1 MDKAGNVS
9 SSASDVITY
18 DSIPPS
24 VTSVV
29 IADGAAYT
37 NRLIT
42 VVKATATDASP
53 IVRMRYSADGA
64 TWSAW
69 SGYTTA
75 NVNRDLSADGGG
87 SAQGRKLQYVQV
99 MDAAGQVS
107 GKAFDSIVYDSIA
120 PVVSTVSIN
129 AGANLTNTLNVN
141 VNSVGSDAGSGLD
154 VIQALKQQPQL
165 KVLML
170 TISEKDE
177 DLMAAIEAG
186 ADGYLLKGTEPEAL
200 VQAIREVAAGQAVLS
215 PDITAKV
222 MKAAASSWSSDPG
235 VSLSPREQEVLTE
248 LARGATTAEIAVT
261 LVISTSTVKTHIH
274 HILEKLDAANRTEA
288 VARATTLGL
297 IDPRS

>member
-1 MDKAGNVS
+1 MSELIKVF
-9 SSASDVITY
+9 
-18 DSIPPS
+18 
-24 VTSVV
+24 
-29 IADGAAYT
+29 IADDHALFRRGVLELLREEPDFSPVGEVS
-37 NRLIT
+37 NGPDT
-42 VVKATATDASP
+42 VQLCRQLKPD
-53 IVRMRYSADGA
+53 
-64 TWSAW
+64 
-69 SGYTTA
+69 
-75 NVNRDLSADGGG
+75 
-87 SAQGRKLQYVQV
+87 
-99 MDAAGQVS
+99 
-107 GKAFDSIVYDSIA
+107 
-120 PVVSTVSIN
+120 VVLLDVHMP
-129 AGANLTNTLNVN
+129 G
-141 VNSVGSDAGSGLD
+141 GSGLD